1 MKEAG
6 PSDGTAEIVILW
18 GERLTAG
25 PDGVRAAQ
33 ALLHLAGTLGIADTD
48 NAGLLEIPAQS
59 NGRGLREAGGCPTPA
74 RA

>member
-1 MKEAG
+1 M
-6 PSDGTAEIVILW
+6 ILW

-33 ALLHLAGTLGIADTD
+33 ALLDLVGTLGIAGTD

-59 NGRGLREAGGCPTPA
+59 NGRGLREAGALPKPGPA
-74 RA
+74 